1 MCLMGAIDDATSE
14 LLPGA
19 HFVEQEC
26 STGYLRVLRD
36 IVLEKGVPLS
46 AYMDRHGSLKRN
58 DKNWTLEE
66 QLAGRQEPTQV
77 KLALDDLG
85 IQALYA
91 LSPQA
96 KGRLERVWGTLQ
108 DRLVSELRLGQAST
122 HRRGR
127 QSPRG
132 LPLRTQCALRYR
144 ASGCECSVALLPER
158 LVRRGDL
165 FAPPHAKGAQQQHGA
180 DWTADH

>member
-1 MCLMGAIDDATSE
+1 MGAIDDATSE

-91 LSPQA
+91 LHHRPRA
-96 KGRLERVWGTLQ
+96 
-108 DRLVSELRLGQAST
+108 ASSACGA
-122 HRRGR
+122 RC
-127 QSPRG
+127 
-132 LPLRTQCALRYR
+132 RTGSYP
-144 ASGCECSVALLPER
+144 S
-158 LVRRGDL
+158 
-165 FAPPHAKGAQQQHGA
+165 
-180 DWTADH
+180 